1 MSGLGADT
9 QEYLRIGRKLEILP
23 DKIHGILMFLA
34 FHFSTLVIKTLKMSL
49 HKERNAYH
57 HLINRK
63 LKLEENKYLKGKFNQ
78 NYLMTICR
86 AKLSFL

>member
-57 HLINRK
+57 HLK
-63 LKLEENKYLKGKFNQ
+63 LDSRLLGEISITSDMQMTPPLWQIGKK
-78 NYLMTICR
+78 T
-86 AKLSFL
+86 